1 MRFGV
6 TRPWAITQPQ
16 PAYDRLA
23 AGPNLRQRSQGG
35 VKFPTGGEGHGWE
48 AIAQAR
54 ERLASRVE
62 VGVSRFGV
70 NPKPTVKVR
79 MKESALP

>member
-1 MRFGV
+1 
-6 TRPWAITQPQ
+6 
-16 PAYDRLA
+16 
-23 AGPNLRQRSQGG
+23 
-35 VKFPTGGEGHGWE
+35 VKFPTGGDGHGWE

-70 NPKPTVKVR
+70 IPKPTVRVR